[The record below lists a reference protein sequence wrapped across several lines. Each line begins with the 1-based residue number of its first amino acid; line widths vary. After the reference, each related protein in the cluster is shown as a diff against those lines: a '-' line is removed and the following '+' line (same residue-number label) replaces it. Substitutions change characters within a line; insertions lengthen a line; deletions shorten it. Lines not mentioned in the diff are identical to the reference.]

1 MADDVPVTDL
11 IRAEVE
17 GGIARLTIDRPE
29 AGNSLTPAMRDH
41 LADTFDDL
49 SATLGV
55 RVYGTLLDSD
65 TAIFCVGSG
74 DLNCL
79 VRTSGSIFFQGE
91 AFLGL
96 SFRF

>member
-1 MADDVPVTDL
+1 LTTGA
-11 IRAEVE
+11 IR
-17 GGIARLTIDRPE
+17 
-29 AGNSLTPAMRDH
+29 SLTVGATR
-41 LADTFDDL
+41 LAPDGGYDSETELSGSIGGGVRMPFNERL